1 MKGLLGD
8 ALILILI
15 RVHECILGLI
25 TLGNKLFMAFF
36 TGMSGNYGS
45 GLCSLALLW
54 RSLNRTCGFLCA
66 MTFLPILTPSLSGR
80 SICKFESDCPL
91 YYIFEELLSKIVESR
106 YHFIA
111 LLRFS

>member
-25 TLGNKLFMAFF
+25 TLGNRLFMAFF

-66 MTFLPILTPSLSGR
+66 MTFLPILIPSLSSR
-80 SICKFESDCPL
+80 FICKFESDCLL
-91 YYIFEELLSKIVESR
+91 YCIFEELPDKIVVLHCRSL
-106 YHFIA
+106 A
-111 LLRFS
+111 LSRFS